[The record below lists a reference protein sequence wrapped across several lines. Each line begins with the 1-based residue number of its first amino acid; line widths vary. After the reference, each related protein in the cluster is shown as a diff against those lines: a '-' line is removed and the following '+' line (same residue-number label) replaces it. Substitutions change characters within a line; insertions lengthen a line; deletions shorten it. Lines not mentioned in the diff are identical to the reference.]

1 MIALSIFICSMT
13 KHIKV
18 WAARTK
24 KILPVKQSQSRII
37 DGDDGKCPIPVVV
50 GISATP
56 KRFTAAMEGRS
67 ERIPY
72 PVVKVSP
79 ADVQASGLL
88 KDKIVLQAP
97 TEGAAVY
104 NIYLNDACKTLGAVD
119 GTMAD
124 VLRTKRC
131 ADG

>member
-1 MIALSIFICSMT
+1 MLYDEAHKGLGS
-13 KHIKV
+13 
-18 WAARTK
+18 ADK
-24 KILPVKQSQSRII
+24 KDTAGETITSRII

-104 NIYLNDACKTLGAVD
+104 NI
-119 GTMAD
+119 
-124 VLRTKRC
+124 
-131 ADG
+131 

>member
-1 MIALSIFICSMT
+1 MEMMGNARFLWLSVS
-13 KHIKV
+13 
-18 WAARTK
+18 
-24 KILPVKQSQSRII
+24 LQQ
-37 DGDDGKCPIPVVV
+37 
-50 GISATP
+50 
-56 KRFTAAMEGRS
+56 RFTAAMEGRS

-104 NIYLNDACKTLGAVD
+104 NIYLNDACKTLVQSTALWQMYCEQK
-119 GTMAD
+119 TMRRW
-124 VLRTKRC
+124 LGR
-131 ADG
+131 